1 MIANKRT
8 NRIDLRIHT
17 KAKEALQAAASLR
30 HKSVSEFI
38 LESALGAVDEVL
50 ADRRYFSLNIE
61 QWAAFQ
67 AALDAPPRPLPR
79 LEQLMREPG
88 IFDSVK
94 KHMIVLG

>member
-1 MIANKRT
+1 MQIGDIFMIANKRT

-17 KAKEALQAAASLR
+17 KAKEALQAAALLR

-38 LESALGAVDEVL
+38 LESALGAADEVL

-67 AALDAPPRPLPR
+67 AALDTPPPTLAPA
-79 LEQLMREPG
+79 
-88 IFDSVK
+88 
-94 KHMIVLG
+94 